1 MTPKQIREICSELGW
16 FRVIGF
22 HTRNVIHRGHEYI
35 QKKAL
40 KDTHADAILI
50 SPVVGKKKYGDFTE
64 DVIIS
69 SYNSMIKNGYYNPFK
84 VLLNPFN
91 TYSRFSGPS
100 EAVFTAICRK
110 NYGCNYFI
118 IGRDHTGIGKTYQP
132 FEAQKI
138 FETLDLEMDILNF
151 DAVFYCEKRKKVTS
165 DFKNPLYD
173 NSRQEL
179 SGSIIRDLL
188 RSGKNIP
195 EYLMRKKIADE
206 LLSIYKRKKE
216 NIFETH

>member
-1 MTPKQIREICSELGW
+1 
-16 FRVIGF
+16 
-22 HTRNVIHRGHEYI
+22 
-35 QKKAL
+35 
-40 KDTHADAILI
+40 
-50 SPVVGKKKYGDFTE
+50 
-64 DVIIS
+64 
-69 SYNSMIKNGYYNPFK
+69 
-84 VLLNPFN
+84 
-91 TYSRFSGPS
+91 
-100 EAVFTAICRK
+100 
-110 NYGCNYFI
+110 
-118 IGRDHTGIGKTYQP
+118 
-132 FEAQKI
+132 
-138 FETLDLEMDILNF
+138 MDILNF